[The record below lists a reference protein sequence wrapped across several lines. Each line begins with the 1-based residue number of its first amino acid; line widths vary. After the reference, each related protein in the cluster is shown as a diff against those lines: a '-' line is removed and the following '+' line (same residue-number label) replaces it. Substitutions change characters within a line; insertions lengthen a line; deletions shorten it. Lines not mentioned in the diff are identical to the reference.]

1 MVGDYEPIEEFLL
14 GLGKTQLEA
23 RLTTFRQYYSLQK
36 KHNEDLLEGWRI
48 ARWEMLNH
56 INLSPNIPQN
66 KKPKRVEEVLSL
78 PTDKPIKHEKIEVT
92 EQEREALK
100 DIFNGINR

>member
-1 MVGDYEPIEEFLL
+1 MVGDYDPIEEFLL
-14 GLGKTQLEA
+14 GIGKTELEA
-23 RLTTFRQYYSLQK
+23 RLTTFRQYYCLQK

-100 DIFNGINR
+100 EIFNGINR